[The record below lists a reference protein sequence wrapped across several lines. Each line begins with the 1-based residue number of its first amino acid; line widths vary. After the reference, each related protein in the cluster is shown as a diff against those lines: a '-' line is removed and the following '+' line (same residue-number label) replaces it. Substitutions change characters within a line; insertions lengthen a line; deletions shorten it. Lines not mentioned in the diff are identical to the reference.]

1 MKISDLVT
9 MIIGSALLVLPSCII
24 STIFSSFIL
33 ALPLLVTDSI
43 FSKFP
48 MVKKFCFIIHATIL
62 GCLVTAISLG
72 YGNDT
77 IVATTPGI
85 VLGYVIS
92 IITNYSETVSGY
104 NKEIALKKLNNE
116 LFRIPKRINKF
127 ILAFGYKDVSFFKS
141 YVNDSSA
148 FKRTRKFKG
157 IQFTTEYG
165 ISTDIFS
172 KTLELYQTRVNQ
184 DFQNHL
190 SQLIPMLQ
198 VFGIDDLY
206 ELSPAFQDYYHVKSI
221 TEQISEQ
228 TQNVEDIVVEKQIL
242 FLQTMNPYEKLE
254 KAANIVIVEM
264 INQGFIEHIPQSG
277 LYKSTKPD
285 DFFSSKDVPGSL
297 VEGTT
302 SEMSIY
308 D

>member
-1 MKISDLVT
+1 MLYILKAIFINALLIYPSFILFGISSVYIA
-9 MIIGSALLVLPSCII
+9 IIPSLITEWFFKKSALLRLIAYII
-24 STIFSSFIL
+24 E
-33 ALPLLVTDSI
+33 
-43 FSKFP
+43 
-48 MVKKFCFIIHATIL
+48 ATIL
-62 GCLVTAISLG
+62 GCVIATVLICEEPIPNITSEYYAFGILIGYSIAVHKLLPITEYRKEMLVKGL
-72 YGNDT
+72 NRELLR
-77 IVATTPGI
+77 VP
-85 VLGYVIS
+85 
-92 IITNYSETVSGY
+92 
-104 NKEIALKKLNNE
+104 KK
-116 LFRIPKRINKF
+116 INKF
-127 ILAFGYKDVSFFKS
+127 VLSFGYKDSS
-141 YVNDSSA
+141 YFEKYFNESSA

-157 IQFTTEYG
+157 IPFTTEYG

-172 KTLELYQTRVNQ
+172 KTLQIYQARVNQ

-264 INQGFIEHIPQSG
+264 INQGLIEHIPQSG

-302 SEMSIY
+302 SEISIY